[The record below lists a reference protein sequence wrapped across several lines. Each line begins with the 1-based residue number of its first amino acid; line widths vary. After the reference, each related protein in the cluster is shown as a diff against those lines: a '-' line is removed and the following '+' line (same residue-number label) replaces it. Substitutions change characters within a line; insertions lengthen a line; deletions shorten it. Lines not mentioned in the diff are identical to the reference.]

1 MVRVVWRVVFGL
13 LVATVIWY
21 SLAPPPNIGEF
32 SHADKAGHF
41 LAYAALGFSGFL
53 GYAGARYRLYV
64 VCGLIA
70 MGAALEMLQ
79 GFRPMREPSLADA
92 FANSLG
98 AVFGMGLACFAV
110 SLWRK
115 FAARS

>member
-1 MVRVVWRVVFGL
+1 MITLVWRAVFGL

-21 SLAPPPNIGEF
+21 SLAPPPDIGDF

-53 GYAGARYRLYV
+53 GWPGARYRLFV
-64 VCGLIA
+64 ICGLIA

-79 GFRPMREPSLADA
+79 AFRPMREPSLADA

-98 AVFGMGLACFAV
+98 AVFGMGLAYYV
-110 SLWRK
+110 VGLWRRL
-115 FAARS
+115 AARS